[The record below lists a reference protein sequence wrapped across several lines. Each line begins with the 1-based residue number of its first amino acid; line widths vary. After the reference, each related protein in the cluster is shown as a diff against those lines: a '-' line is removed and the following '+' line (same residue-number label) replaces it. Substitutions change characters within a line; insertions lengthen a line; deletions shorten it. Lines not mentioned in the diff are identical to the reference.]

1 VGTAAGEG
9 DGLLAS
15 LDQDASFYHLWFALG
30 AAGFAASALAVEGR
44 GRKAL
49 YGVAAALN
57 GLMVVVLVLAPS
69 TQAAAFPIAAII
81 QGLPVLAD
89 LPLRDRA
96 HRAVAPSYPVPLPS

>member
-1 VGTAAGEG
+1 MTRQH
-9 DGLLAS
+9 LLAAWG
-15 LDQDASFYHLWFALG
+15 LTTTVGWLATAALG
-30 AAGFAASALAVEGR
+30 AAGIAASALAVEGR

-57 GLMVVVLVLAPS
+57 GLMLVVLVLVPS
-69 TQAAAFPIAAII
+69 TQAAAFPIAAST